1 MNSIKYIEPVL
12 TNGGLEIDIQ
22 VLKAKFGEKGY
33 KSILRKFILR
43 YKSPIGTYYIEK
55 KMYDLSKTK
64 LLLPRFSS
72 TALINAGITKSP
84 KVLLSEGE
92 DFNMEFIGEPTHN
105 QRVISDHVMN
115 NYFSKDKKDSGQ
127 CGVTIYMLAGG
138 GKTFLSMYLMSL
150 IKKKT
155 LIIVPNTYLLQQWRE
170 LLTEFIPEA
179 RIGVYY
185 GKEQVDG
192 DIVVGIVN
200 SLSKE
205 IIVKPNNPI
214 DIKNIKGDKVKESK
228 VKGSKVK
235 KIKKVKEE
243 NIKTSDYCSKFGLVV
258 LDESHMYTTDSFKYI
273 YKNVQSTYMLGLS
286 ATPNERDDGSD
297 KISHLNVGEVLDCS
311 KIDNYISDDNTFI
324 SDVNII
330 KYVAPLEYSEN
341 RILESNGMISVP
353 LMLEDLTA
361 DPYRNTLI
369 IESIV
374 KMLNFEE
381 GMNIFVFSDRR
392 AHCELLEDKLI
403 QRLSEINKD
412 IEFTENISEEK
423 IEVICT
429 MYGGCSGDLI
439 QTAKNEASVIFTTY
453 AYSSTGVSID
463 KLNGLVLATPRKSKA
478 RQILGRIFRNKK
490 EFLEKKRYVIDI
502 CDVNSCFKQQLYG
515 RIPAYKERNSVITYE
530 NVSWKNIQNMF
541 V

>member
-1 MNSIKYIEPVL
+1 MNSITYIEPVL
-12 TNGGLEIDIQ
+12 TNEGLEIEIKL
-22 VLKAKFGEKGY
+22 LKEKFGEKGY
-33 KSILRKFILR
+33 KSILRKFILKI
-43 YKSPIGTYYIEK
+43 KSPIGTYYIEK
-55 KMYDLSKTK
+55 KMYNLTKTK
-64 LLLPRFSS
+64 LILPRFSS
-72 TALINAGITKSP
+72 EALIKAGITKTP
-84 KVLLSEGE
+84 KVLIGEG
-92 DFNMEFIGEPTHN
+92 DDIDLDFIGTPTHN
-105 QRVISDHVMN
+105 QKVIADHVKN
-115 NYFSKDKKDSGQ
+115 NYFSKDKKDNGH

-150 IKKKT
+150 LKKKT
-155 LIIVPNTYLLQQWRE
+155 LIVVPNTYLLQQWRE
-170 LLTEFIPEA
+170 LLIEFIPEA
-179 RIGVYY
+179 KIGVYY
-185 GKEQVDG
+185 GKEKVDG

-205 IIVKPNNPI
+205 IIVKPSQPVDLELNGN
-214 DIKNIKGDKVKESK
+214 KKKK
-228 VKGSKVK
+228 VKG
-235 KIKKVKEE
+235 IKKTKEPLE
-243 NIKTSDYCSKFGLVV
+243 NIKTSEYCSKFGLVV

-273 YKNVQSTYMLGLS
+273 YKNVQTTYMLGLS
-286 ATPNERDDGSD
+286 ATPNEREDGTD

-311 KIDNYISDDNTFI
+311 KIYNYISDDNTFV

-330 KYVAPLEYSEN
+330 KYTAPSEYSEN
-341 RILESNGMISVP
+341 RVLESNGMISVP

-369 IESIV
+369 INSIIS
-374 KMLNFEE
+374 MLNFEE

-392 AHCELLEDKLI
+392 AHCVLLENRLLE
-403 QRLSEINKD
+403 RLSELNKN
-412 IEFTENISEEK
+412 IEFTENVNEEE

-429 MYGGCSGDLI
+429 MYGGCSGELI
-439 QTAKNEASVIFTTY
+439 NTAKNEASVIFTTY

-490 EFLEKKRYVIDI
+490 EFLGKKRHVIDI
-502 CDVNSCFKQQLYG
+502 CDVNSCLKQQLYG

-530 NVSWKNIQNMF
+530 NVSWKNIQNIF

>member
-12 TNGGLEIDIQ
+12 TNEGLEIDIH
-22 VLKAKFGEKGY
+22 VLKHKFGEKGY

-55 KMYDLSKTK
+55 KMYYLTKTK
-64 LLLPRFSS
+64 LILPRFSS
-72 TALINAGITKSP
+72 EALIKAGITKVP
-84 KVLLSEGE
+84 KVLIDEG
-92 DFNMEFIGEPTHN
+92 DNFDIEFIGEPTHN
-105 QRVISDHVMN
+105 QQIIADHVMN
-115 NYFSKDKKDSGQ
+115 NYFSKDKKESGQ

-150 IKKKT
+150 LKKKT

-170 LLTEFIPEA
+170 LLLEFIPDA
-179 RIGVYY
+179 KIGVYY
-185 GKEQVDG
+185 GKEKVDG

-205 IIVKPNNPI
+205 IIVKPLQ
-214 DIKNIKGDKVKESK
+214 SAK
-228 VKGSKVK
+228 VKGSKK
-235 KIKKVKEE
+235 LKEE
-243 NIKTSDYCSKFGLVV
+243 NINTSTYCSKFGLIV

-311 KIDNYISDDNTFI
+311 KINNYISDDNTFV
-324 SDVNII
+324 SDVNIV
-330 KYVAPLEYSEN
+330 KYIAPLEYSEN
-341 RILESNGMISVP
+341 RVLESNGMISIP
-353 LMLEDLTA
+353 LMLEDLTS
-361 DPYRNTLI
+361 DPYRNTI
-369 IESIV
+369 IIDSII

-392 AHCELLEDKLI
+392 AHCELLENKLL

-412 IEFTENISEEK
+412 IEFTENVSEEK

-429 MYGGCSGDLI
+429 MYGGCSGELI
-439 QTAKNEASVIFTTY
+439 NTAKNEASVIFTTY

>member
-12 TNGGLEIDIQ
+12 TNEGLEIDIQ
-22 VLKAKFGEKGY
+22 VLKTKFGEKGY

-55 KMYDLSKTK
+55 KMYDLTKTK
-64 LLLPRFSS
+64 LILPRFSS
-72 TALINAGITKSP
+72 TALIKAGLTKSP
-84 KVLLSEGE
+84 KVLLNEGD
-92 DFNMEFIGEPTHN
+92 DFHVEFIGEPTHN
-105 QRVISDHVMN
+105 QQVIANHVMD
-115 NYFSKDKKDSGQ
+115 NYFSKDKKESGQ

-170 LLTEFIPEA
+170 LLVEFIPEA
-179 RIGVYY
+179 KVGVYY
-185 GKEQVDG
+185 GKEKVDG

-205 IIVKPNNPI
+205 IIVKPSQPLV
-214 DIKNIKGDKVKESK
+214 IKNIKEDK
-228 VKGSKVK
+228 VKGSKM
-235 KIKKVKEE
+235 KKVKEVVE

-341 RILESNGMISVP
+341 RVLESNGMISVP

-369 IESIV
+369 IESII

-381 GMNIFVFSDRR
+381 GMNVFVFSDRR
-392 AHCELLEDKLI
+392 AHCELLENKLL
-403 QRLSEINKD
+403 QRLSEINQD
-412 IEFTENISEEK
+412 IEFTENVSEEK

-439 QTAKNEASVIFTTY
+439 HTAKNEASVIFTTY

-490 EFLEKKRYVIDI
+490 EFLAKKRYVIDI

-530 NVSWKNIQNMF
+530 NVSWKDIQNMF

>member
-1 MNSIKYIEPVL
+1 MNSIKYIEPNL
-12 TNGGLEIDIQ
+12 TNNGLEIDIH
-22 VLKAKFGEKGY
+22 VLKSKFGEKGY

-55 KMYDLSKTK
+55 KMYNLTKTK
-64 LLLPRFSS
+64 LILPRFSS
-72 TALINAGITKSP
+72 DALIKAGITKTP
-84 KVLLSEGE
+84 RVLLSDGDEL
-92 DFNMEFIGEPTHN
+92 NINFIGEPTHN
-105 QRVISDHVMN
+105 QQVISDHVMN
-115 NYFSKDKKDSGQ
+115 NYFSKDKKENGQ

-150 IKKKT
+150 LKKKT
-155 LIIVPNTYLLQQWRE
+155 LIVVPNTYLLQQWRE
-170 LLTEFIPEA
+170 LLTEFIPDA
-179 RIGVYY
+179 KIGVYY
-185 GKEQVDG
+185 GKEKVDG

-205 IIVKPNNPI
+205 IIVKPLN
-214 DIKNIKGDKVKESK
+214 SAK
-228 VKGSKVK
+228 VKGSK
-235 KIKKVKEE
+235 KIKEE
-243 NIKTSDYCSKFGLVV
+243 NINTVEYCSKFGLVV

-297 KISHLNVGEVLDCS
+297 KISHLNIGEVLDCS
-311 KIDNYISDDNTFI
+311 KIDNYISDDNTFM
-324 SDVNII
+324 SDVNVI

-341 RILESNGMISVP
+341 RVLESNGMISVP

-361 DPYRNTLI
+361 DPYRNTLVINSI
-369 IESIV
+369 I
-374 KMLNFEE
+374 KMLNYED

-392 AHCELLEDKLI
+392 AHCELLENKLI
-403 QRLSEINKD
+403 QRLSEINED
-412 IEFTENISEEK
+412 MQFSENISDEK
-423 IEVICT
+423 IEVVCT
-429 MYGGCSGDLI
+429 MYGGCSGNLI
-439 QTAKNEASVIFTTY
+439 NTAKNEASVIFTTY